1 MVELYV
7 KGRLPVEVFEK
18 QQDRIEMEMQPL
30 RAIAEPDK
38 RLELAPKATD
48 LIWRPSRVRGGR

>member
-1 MVELYV
+1 M

-48 LIWRPSRVRGGR
+48 LI